1 MFPGISLATNP
12 ELVSNLLT
20 VSLVVAKISPSW
32 LISIALREELCAGIM
47 LTFPV
52 ASSTN

>member
-1 MFPGISLATNP
+1 MFPGISLATNL
-12 ELVSNLLT
+12 ELSRNFLT
-20 VSLVVAKISPSW
+20 VSLAVAKISPSW

-52 ASSTN
+52 ASSTS